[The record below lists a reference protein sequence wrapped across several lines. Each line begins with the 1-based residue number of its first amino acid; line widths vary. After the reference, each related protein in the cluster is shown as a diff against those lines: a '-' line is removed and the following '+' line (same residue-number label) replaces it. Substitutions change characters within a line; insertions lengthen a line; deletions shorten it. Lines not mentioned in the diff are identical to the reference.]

1 MARWPHGGNAH
12 FQLSVSIAYW
22 LQDSP
27 AVGLTL
33 SLHEYA
39 MAQSKKKPIKSA
51 AATFS
56 GNHQRSWLWGH
67 HAVLETLQ
75 SGLWPVL
82 EIFATRE
89 AFNESADL
97 LNAKLQ
103 TGIPVDVVT
112 AARLF
117 ELSKS
122 TEHQGLVIRLG
133 PYPYRSMASFESEM
147 RRAIE
152 AETAQPTKPPLVVIC
167 DQIQDT
173 FNFGAILRCCDGAGV
188 AGVVVGERGQAE
200 VTPHVA
206 RSSVGAVNY
215 IPVVKSAN
223 LVSAALAL
231 KAIGFQ
237 VVGADGNTKQ
247 SAWASP
253 LAAATTLIIGS
264 EAAGISAELLEVC
277 DQRLCI
283 PMQGHV
289 TSLNA
294 AVAAGILLYEI
305 RRQQNAL

>member
-1 MARWPHGGNAH
+1 MAH
-12 FQLSVSIAYW
+12 
-22 LQDSP
+22 
-27 AVGLTL
+27 
-33 SLHEYA
+33 
-39 MAQSKKKPIKSA
+39 SKKKNSKPA

-82 EIFATRE
+82 EIYATRE

-103 TGIPVDVVT
+103 AGISVDVVT
-112 AARLF
+112 PARLF

-122 TEHQGLVIRLG
+122 TEHQGLVVRLG
-133 PYPYRSMASFESEM
+133 PYPYRTMSSFEAEL
-147 RRAIE
+147 RRAVSAHKE
-152 AETAQPTKPPLVVIC
+152 QPGKPPLVVIC

-173 FNFGAILRCCDGAGV
+173 FNFGAILRCCDGTGV
-188 AGVVVGERGQAE
+188 LGVIVGDRCQAE

-215 IPVVKSAN
+215 VPVIKADN
-223 LVSAALAL
+223 LVYAAKAL
-231 KAIGFQ
+231 KVIGFQ
-237 VVGADGNTKQ
+237 LICADGNTQQ
-247 SAWASP
+247 SAWTAPLEGLTALVIGNEAS
-253 LAAATTLIIGS
+253 
-264 EAAGISAELLEVC
+264 GISEELLEVC

-305 RRQQNAL
+305 RRQQNGL

>member
-1 MARWPHGGNAH
+1 MAH
-12 FQLSVSIAYW
+12 
-22 LQDSP
+22 
-27 AVGLTL
+27 
-33 SLHEYA
+33 
-39 MAQSKKKPIKSA
+39 SKKKNAYRAP
-51 AATFS
+51 ATFS

-82 EIFATRE
+82 EIYATRE
-89 AFNESADL
+89 AFNESAEL

-103 TGIPVDVVT
+103 SGISVDVVT
-112 AARLF
+112 PARLF

-122 TEHQGLVIRLG
+122 TEHQGLVARLG
-133 PYPYRSMASFESEM
+133 PYPYRTMSSFEAELK
-147 RRAIE
+147 RAVASH
-152 AETAQPTKPPLVVIC
+152 AEQPSKPPVVVIC

-188 AGVVVGERGQAE
+188 LGVIVGDRFQAE

-215 IPVVKSAN
+215 VPVIKADN
-223 LVSAALAL
+223 LVYAAKAL
-231 KAIGFQ
+231 QVIGFQ
-237 VVGADGNTKQ
+237 VVGADGNTQQ
-247 SAWASP
+247 SAWTSP
-253 LAAATTLIIGS
+253 LSGLTALIIGS
-264 EAAGISAELLEVC
+264 EATGISDDLLEVC

-305 RRQQNAL
+305 RRQQNALE

>member
-1 MARWPHGGNAH
+1 
-12 FQLSVSIAYW
+12 
-22 LQDSP
+22 
-27 AVGLTL
+27 
-33 SLHEYA
+33 
-39 MAQSKKKPIKSA
+39 MAQPKKKFRQTQKVARKTPSA
-51 AATFS
+51 FS

-75 SGLWPVL
+75 AGLWPVL
-82 EIFATRE
+82 EIYATRE
-89 AFNESADL
+89 AFNESAEL
-97 LNAKLQ
+97 LIAKQQ

-112 AARLF
+112 PERLF

-122 TEHQGLVIRLG
+122 TEHQGLVARLG
-133 PYPYRSMASFESEM
+133 PYPYRSMQSFESQLRLAVAAHEKG
-147 RRAIE
+147 
-152 AETAQPTKPPLVVIC
+152 PTKPPLIVIC
-167 DQIQDT
+167 DRIQDT

-188 AGVVVGERGQAE
+188 LGVIVGQLSQAE

-215 IPVVKSAN
+215 VPVIQTEN
-223 LVSAALAL
+223 LVSAAKVVKSL
-231 KAIGFQ
+231 GFQ
-237 VVGADGNTKQ
+237 LVGADGNTKQ
-247 SAWASP
+247 SAWTSP
-253 LAAATTLIIGS
+253 LSSLTALVIGS
-264 EAAGISAELLEVC
+264 EANGIASELLAEC

>member
-1 MARWPHGGNAH
+1 MAH
-12 FQLSVSIAYW
+12 
-22 LQDSP
+22 
-27 AVGLTL
+27 
-33 SLHEYA
+33 
-39 MAQSKKKPIKSA
+39 SKKRTNKPA
-51 AATFS
+51 PATFS

-67 HAVLETLQ
+67 HAVLETLL

-82 EIFATRE
+82 EIYATRE
-89 AFNESADL
+89 AFDDSAEL
-97 LNAKLQ
+97 LNAKLKS
-103 TGIPVDVVT
+103 GILVDIVT
-112 AARLF
+112 TARLF

-133 PYPYRSMASFESEM
+133 PYPYRPIASFESEL
-147 RRAIE
+147 RRAV
-152 AETAQPTKPPLVVIC
+152 AAHAAQPGKPPLVVIC

-188 AGVVVGERGQAE
+188 LGVIVGDRYQAE

-215 IPVVKSAN
+215 VPVIKADK
-223 LVSAALAL
+223 LVDAAKAL

-237 VVGADGNTKQ
+237 LVGADGNTQQ
-247 SAWASP
+247 SAWTSP
-253 LAAATTLIIGS
+253 LAALTALVIGS
-264 EAAGISAELLEVC
+264 EASGISEELLDVC

-305 RRQQNAL
+305 RRQQNAI

>member
-1 MARWPHGGNAH
+1 MALPKKP
-12 FQLSVSIAYW
+12 F
-22 LQDSP
+22 
-27 AVGLTL
+27 
-33 SLHEYA
+33 
-39 MAQSKKKPIKSA
+39 KKPIKKTSA
-51 AATFS
+51 SSFS

-82 EIFATRE
+82 EIYATQE
-89 AFNESADL
+89 AYNTSADL
-97 LNAKLQ
+97 LGAKQ
-103 TGIPVDVVT
+103 KAGIPVEVVT
-112 AARLF
+112 PARLF

-122 TEHQGLVIRLG
+122 TEHQGLVARLG
-133 PYPYRSMASFESEM
+133 PYPYRSLASFESQL
-147 RRAIE
+147 R
-152 AETAQPTKPPLVVIC
+152 TAVAAHAVEPTQPPLVVIC

-188 AGVVVGERGQAE
+188 LGVIVGERHQAE

-215 IPVVKSAN
+215 VPVIQVEN
-223 LVSAALAL
+223 LPAAAKAI

-237 VVGADGNTKQ
+237 LVGADGNTQQ
-247 SAWASP
+247 SAWNAS
-253 LAAATTLIIGS
+253 LNILTALVIGS
-264 EAAGISAELLEVC
+264 EATGISDELLAVC
-277 DQRLCI
+277 DKRLCI

-305 RRQQNAL
+305 RRQQNALDGSTPRLSDS